1 MVTLSQS
8 AGLSTVLPRLYQLKD
23 EENEQHVPGLAQH
36 TPSASSTLGLSD
48 FQHQRC
54 GFSI

>member
-1 MVTLSQS
+1 MVTLGQS
-8 AGLSTVLPRLYQLKD
+8 AGLSTLLPHLHQLKD
-23 EENEQHVPGLAQH
+23 VEEQHVPGLAQH

-48 FQHQRC
+48 FQHQIC